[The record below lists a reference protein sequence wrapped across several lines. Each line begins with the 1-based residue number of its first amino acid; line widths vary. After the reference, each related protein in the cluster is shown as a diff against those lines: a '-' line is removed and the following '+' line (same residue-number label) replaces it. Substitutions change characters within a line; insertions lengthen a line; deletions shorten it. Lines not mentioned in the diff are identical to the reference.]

1 MFGLWSFS
9 LSCFDS
15 TLLCNRSFPL
25 DRLPC
30 NLTERSVVL
39 KSRTVILELYS
50 AWLDACSSTLEPCC
64 RLGRFSLSSLKATVH
79 ELKLLSDLESFFPS
93 SISDVTSGV
102 SPVVLAEDRADIT
115 LSDTVVLLDV
125 VLELLPISLANISS
139 DKAVCGK
146 SKYSLTGV

>member
-1 MFGLWSFS
+1 M
-9 LSCFDS
+9 
-15 TLLCNRSFPL
+15 
-25 DRLPC
+25 
-30 NLTERSVVL
+30 
-39 KSRTVILELYS
+39 
-50 AWLDACSSTLEPCC
+50 
-64 RLGRFSLSSLKATVH
+64 H

-93 SISDVTSGV
+93 SIADVTSGV

-146 SKYSLTGV
+146 SK